1 MLSTLHLST
10 YENGLCPIE
19 DLLRAAVAQLV
30 TPRIYSPSVVAGSPQ
45 QRTLRMPRG
54 SMAV

>member
-10 YENGLCPIE
+10 YENELRPIE
-19 DLLRAAVAQLV
+19 DLLRAAVARLV
-30 TPRIYSPSVVAGSPQ
+30 TTRIYSPSVVADSPQ

-54 SMAV
+54 SIAM